1 MMTADLKQDEILV
14 PRRVIALPA
23 PAGAFYYIQSVIL
36 TLVNSAIA
44 Q

>member
-1 MMTADLKQDEILV
+1 MTADLKQDEFLV

-23 PAGAFYYIQSVIL
+23 PAGAFQSAML
-36 TLVNSAIA
+36 ELVNLVIA